1 MVKAQQ
7 SNKSLRGSSNLFH
20 WNEQTFLNT
29 ECTKPG
35 FPTSWKKKK
44 NLSWNTIYKYLW
56 KKNKQKTSIQQYML
70 YFVVC

>member
-7 SNKSLRGSSNLFH
+7 SNKSLRGSSNLSH

-35 FPTSWKKKK
+35 FPASWKKKIK
-44 NLSWNTIYKYLW
+44 LEHN
-56 KKNKQKTSIQQYML
+56 M
-70 YFVVC
+70 